1 MDFHLDPATFRERGA
16 HGAQG
21 KLQRVAIAAEM
32 SKNYT
37 FDFSRQQFL
46 DYTRRR
52 CVRQVAVPRLNSLFY
67 RPRPMWIV
75 LQKLFVVIR
84 FDHQGLY
91 FTQSFD
97 HHLRCITEIGNEAE
111 AARTSVKGEPQRIN
125 RVMRHRECLHRD
137 VADGEL
143 GTGGKDSPVTMSREQ
158 SVASNR
164 LRRQRVAINRHVKF
178 SAENFKSAN
187 VIAVFVR
194 EKDAIQLVG
203 RDAALCQTQY
213 QLPRAQ
219 PAIDKNLAMIR
230 RDQRAVSRAPAAKHG
245 QAEHGTYV
253 SRVASACANGNE

>member
-1 MDFHLDPATFRERGA
+1 MDFRLDPVTFCERGA

-75 LQKLFVVIR
+75 PQKLFVVIR
-84 FDHQGLY
+84 FDHQRLY

-97 HHLRCITEIGNEAE
+97 HHLRCVTEIGNEAE
-111 AARTSVKGEPQRIN
+111 AARTSAKGEPQRIN

-137 VADGEL
+137 VADREL
-143 GTGGKDSPVTMSREQ
+143 GTRRKDSPVTMSLEQ
-158 SVASNR
+158 SVALDR
-164 LRRQRVAINRHVKF
+164 FGRQRVAINRHVKF
-178 SAENFKSAN
+178 AAENFKSAN
-187 VIAVFVR
+187 VIAVFVS
-194 EKDAIQLVG
+194 EKNAIELAR
-203 RDAALCQTQY
+203 RDATLRQTQH

-219 PAIDKNLAMIR
+219 PTIDKNLAMIGR
-230 RDQRAVSRAPAAKHG
+230 HKCAISRAPAAEHG
-245 QAEHGTYV
+245 QAEHG
-253 SRVASACANGNE
+253 S